1 VRVCVCVCARMC
13 VSATHLFVCV
23 TCFVSQVLDQ
33 FGVRKSV
40 GYTGQQVGVFSR
52 LCVRACVVVFVCACM
67 YSQRIRTFSSVVTA
81 WASAYS
87 PPPTLHPL
95 PASTPSLYII
105 TCRHHVSSSRVIIT
119 CHHHVSSSRAASD
132 TCGPPWTRMSA
143 SGRRTCARATA

>member
-1 VRVCVCVCARMC
+1 MYVRMC

-40 GYTGQQVGVFSR
+40 GYTGQQVG
-52 LCVRACVVVFVCACM
+52 LLAHACVLVFVCVCM

-87 PPPTLHPL
+87 LPPH
-95 PASTPSLYII
+95 STPSPHQP
-105 TCRHHVSSSRVIIT
+105 HHFTSSRVIVT
-119 CHHHVSSSRAASD
+119 CCFRYVWPTMD
-132 TCGPPWTRMSA
+132 TYVGEWKEDV
-143 SGRRTCARATA
+143 RTGHGMMTFQNGEV